1 MANRDQQPT
10 KLSAAHRGRRS
21 GIALPMMAMLS
32 VVFLAFLGLVFDTGL
47 LMWKKRTMQAA
58 ADAAAWEGAH
68 ENLRGNTTRIVG
80 AGRYSAR
87 RNGYTHSTENII
99 VEINSPPLS
108 GPNQNSDHVEAI
120 VRQPSALFF
129 MPILGITQSTVAAR
143 AVAGYDDSGEFCV
156 LALDDVDDALV
167 ISGNGGV
174 TANCG
179 FRSNS
184 CVTAPDYGFRVQGSS
199 SLTLNPNEAGQKPS
213 SAACGDVL
221 VKGAAN
227 TEPDLVSG
235 ITTEADPFADRDPP
249 TEPFLTSPPFEEGTA
264 VVIDHPVI
272 NAGADLKPG
281 YYRSTTGNPAIMI
294 TGGVVNFADGLYIV
308 EGLYINGG
316 GVVANDVTFFNTGE
330 GRTFDING
338 NGNVT
343 MFARSENDTP
353 VENQHILFWCDPAG
367 PQQLHR
373 FNGTAQ
379 DTFTGVTYC
388 PGHKVDWRGT
398 YDENRADTW
407 GVIIAG
413 QIEFGG
419 NTAININEPPPD
431 VIPEL
436 GMRTIIMKE

>member
-58 ADAAAWEGAH
+58 ADAAAWDGAH

-108 GPNQNSDHVEAI
+108 GPNQNNDHVEAI

-143 AVAGYDDSGEFCV
+143 AVAGTDNSGEFCV
-156 LALDDVDDALV
+156 LALDDVNDALV
-167 ISGNGGV
+167 ISGSASV

-179 FRSNS
+179 FRSSS
-184 CVTAPDYGFRVQGSS
+184 CVTAPEYGFRVQGSA
-199 SLTLNPNEAGQKPS
+199 SLTLSDDNRAKQQPT

-227 TEPDLVSG
+227 TDPPLEP
-235 ITTEADPFADRDPP
+235 EAAPEDDPFAGRTRP
-249 TEPFLTSPPFEEGTA
+249 TPSFEDKYVTFT
-264 VVIDHPVI
+264 DHPVI

-281 YYRSTTGNPAIMI
+281 YYRSTTGNPAIQI

-308 EGLYINGG
+308 EGMHINGAT
-316 GVVANDVTFFNTGE
+316 VVAEDVTFFNTGE

-343 MFARSENDTP
+343 MIARSENDDP
-353 VENQHILFWCDPAG
+353 VENENILFWCDETMPFA
-367 PQQLHR
+367 LHR
-373 FNGTAQ
+373 FNGTAE

-388 PGHKVDWRGT
+388 PGHKVDWRGN
-398 YDENRADTW
+398 YDKNRADTW

-419 NTAININEPPPD
+419 NTTININEPPAN

-436 GMRTIIMKE
+436 DMETIIMKE